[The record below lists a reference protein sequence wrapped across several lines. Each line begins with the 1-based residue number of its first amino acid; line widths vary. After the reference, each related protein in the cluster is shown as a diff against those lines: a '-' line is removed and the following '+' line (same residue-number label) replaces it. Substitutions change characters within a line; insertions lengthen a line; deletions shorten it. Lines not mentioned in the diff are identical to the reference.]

1 MRFFPV
7 TKSISKLTCLQSN
20 QILTLWPVS
29 TIFGPSL
36 TQALSTSVDGTET
49 GLTKTEDSNKFPTVS
64 RQEEILFHS
73 LTEDGNSVC
82 IDALLKALAKTGLRQ
97 NDPRLRE
104 SMQNILRIQHTHDR
118 SRFDL
123 DRQAFRDVIVEN
135 ISIIN
140 RALRGQ
146 MVIPDFPDFQAEIDD
161 MYWKQKTNIKGKVA
175 DYIPQL
181 ARANPDHW
189 GVSICTVDGQRHAVG
204 DVNVPFCLQSCS
216 KPLTYAIAISDS
228 TPEVVHRYVGQEPS
242 GRSFNFLELDYKNQ
256 PHNPMINAGAI
267 VTCSLVKPE
276 LNIADRFDY
285 AMSIY
290 KKLAGGEFVGFNNA
304 VFQSERVTADRNFA
318 LGYYMRENKC
328 FPEGTDLMETM
339 DLYFQLCSV
348 EVDCDSGAIIA
359 ATLANGGINPL
370 TGERVLNP
378 VSVRNTL
385 SLMHSCGMYDYS
397 GQFAFRVGL
406 PAKSGVAGSVLIVI
420 PNVLGLCVWS
430 PPLDEIGNSARG
442 VAFCEELVSRFNF
455 HHYDNLIY
463 SHKKKDPR
471 KNRKDNENVRIFN
484 LLFSAYNGELG
495 AMKRFHL
502 SGFNME
508 LQDYD
513 GRTALHLAAA
523 EGHLPIAQYLLEI
536 CKVSTSPKDRWG
548 GTPLDEAE
556 RGGHED
562 IAQLIR
568 SHS

>member
-1 MRFFPV
+1 MEKVALTRLLNHLFVKQPISPLLSAPLL
-7 TKSISKLTCLQSN
+7 TKSSARSIYTTTSR
-20 QILTLWPVS
+20 
-29 TIFGPSL
+29 PSEP
-36 TQALSTSVDGTET
+36 ALAPPGGFV
-49 GLTKTEDSNKFPTVS
+49 PS
-64 RQEEILFHS
+64 RPSEILFNS
-73 LTEDGNSVC
+73 LCDDGKTVT
-82 IDALLKALAKTGLRQ
+82 IETLLKAITKTGLRQ

-104 SMQNILRIQHTHDR
+104 SMHNIMQIQNTHDLKQ
-118 SRFDL
+118 FEL
-123 DRQAFRDVIVEN
+123 DHATFRDVIQDNV
-135 ISIIN
+135 SLIN

-146 MVIPDFPDFQAEIDD
+146 FVLPEFADFVTEIDD
-161 MYWKQKTNIKGKVA
+161 MYWKQKTNIRGKVA

-181 ARANPDHW
+181 ARANPDNW
-189 GVSICTVDGQRHAVG
+189 GVSICTVDGQRHSVG

-228 TPEVVHRYVGQEPS
+228 SPDVVHRYVGQEPS

-285 AMSIY
+285 VMSIY
-290 KKLAGGEFVGFNNA
+290 KKVAGGEFVGFNNA

-328 FPEGTDLMETM
+328 FPEGTDLME
-339 DLYFQLCSV
+339 LCSV
-348 EVDCDSGAIIA
+348 EVNCESGSVMA

-397 GQFAFRVGL
+397 GQFAFKVGL
-406 PAKSGVAGSVLIVI
+406 PAKSGVAGTVLIVI
-420 PNVLGLCVWS
+420 PNVLGLCCWS
-430 PPLDEIGNSARG
+430 PPLDEVGNSARG
-442 VAFCEELVSRFNF
+442 VAFSEELVSRFNF

-463 SHKKKDPR
+463 SPKKTDPR
-471 KNRKDNENVRIFN
+471 RKRKENENVRVFN

-508 LQDYD
+508 TKDYD

-523 EGHLPIAQYLLEI
+523 EGHLNIVKYLLEQ
-536 CKVSTSPKDRWG
+536 CNVSPTPLDRWG

-556 RGGHED
+556 RGNHTAIVE
-562 IAQLIR
+562 LLR

>member
-1 MRFFPV
+1 MGKV
-7 TKSISKLTCLQSN
+7 
-20 QILTLWPVS
+20 V
-29 TIFGPSL
+29 
-36 TQALSTSVDGTET
+36 
-49 GLTKTEDSNKFPTVS
+49 LTKLFSFIIKHPNNGFVSVSLPLRSRASTRCLYTSSRRPSEPSPLDNADANSFVPSRPT
-64 RQEEILFHS
+64 EILFNS
-73 LTEDGNSVC
+73 LCDDGKIVT
-82 IDALLKALAKTGLRQ
+82 IDSLLKAITRTGLRQ

-104 SMQNILRIQHTHDR
+104 SMQNIMQIQNTHDLKQ
-118 SRFDL
+118 FEL
-123 DRQAFRDVIVEN
+123 DHDTFKDVIQDNV
-135 ISIIN
+135 SLIN

-146 MVIPDFPDFQAEIDD
+146 FVLPEFADFVKEIDD
-161 MYWKQKTNIKGKVA
+161 MYWKQKTNIRGKVA

-189 GVSICTVDGQRHAVG
+189 GVSICTVDGQRHSVG

-228 TPEVVHRYVGQEPS
+228 SPDVVHRYVGQEPS

-267 VTCSLVKPE
+267 VTCALVKPE

-285 AMSIY
+285 VMSLY
-290 KKLAGGEFVGFNNA
+290 KKIAGGEFVGFNNA

-348 EVDCDSGAIIA
+348 EVNCESGSVMA

-397 GQFAFRVGL
+397 GQFAFKVGL
-406 PAKSGVAGSVLIVI
+406 PAKSGVAGMVLIVI
-420 PNVLGLCVWS
+420 PNVLGLCCWS
-430 PPLDEIGNSARG
+430 PPLDEVGNSARG
-442 VAFCEELVSRFNF
+442 VALSEELINRFNF

-463 SHKKKDPR
+463 SPKKMDPR
-471 KNRKDNENVRIFN
+471 KKRKENENVRVFN
-484 LLFSAYNGELG
+484 LLFSAFNGELG

-508 LQDYD
+508 TKDYD

-523 EGHLPIAQYLLEI
+523 EGHLNIVKYLLEQ
-536 CKVSTSPKDRWG
+536 CNVSPAPLDRWG

-556 RGGHED
+556 RGNHTSIVE
-562 IAQLIR
+562 LLR